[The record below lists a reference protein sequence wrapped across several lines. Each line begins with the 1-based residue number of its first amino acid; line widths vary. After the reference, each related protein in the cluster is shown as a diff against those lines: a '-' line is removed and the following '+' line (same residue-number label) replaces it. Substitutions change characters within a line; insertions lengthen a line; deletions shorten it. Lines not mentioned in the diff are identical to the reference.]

1 MGRRVSGRSHRIET
15 LKHRKSVRQATA
27 RRLPVSPQ
35 QLLSLVAA
43 ADLDALIEAAFGAL
57 GAAVRCDCVSVFYTS
72 VGDRMLLERD
82 STGRKYGAE
91 FTALH
96 ARLTPAIP
104 IAMANPGI
112 RLLPTR
118 TGLPQDDAELHDS
131 AFYREVMQVQG
142 WRHAVA
148 LCFWDRPPAE
158 FPVLV
163 FSVKRKEGRP
173 DFSDQDLAD
182 LETMHAFME
191 PAIGRIRE
199 RTAAT
204 SVYDAIA
211 TPLRHDARGVVV
223 LDSRFQVV
231 RSNLVGQR
239 LLRRG
244 LPPAARSGRRERRRI
259 RIPPAVLDAC
269 RALNAERLQRRRS
282 GLSAEVLRRR
292 LQVPVAERS
301 ALDVLITMISHD
313 DKGIAEPS
321 CVVEI
326 DERLGFDGG
335 EGVASAVGLAGM
347 TAAERQVATALA
359 DGLSNQEIADR
370 LGKTVYAVK
379 FLLHQIYR
387 KTGIANRAGLVARLR
402 SGSQRAP
409 AVERQRVPSRRR

>member
-1 MGRRVSGRSHRIET
+1 MKGVRRAPV
-15 LKHRKSVRQATA
+15 
-27 RRLPVSPQ
+27 RRLPVSPE
-35 QLLSLVAA
+35 QLLALVAA

-57 GAAVRCDCVSVFYTS
+57 GTAVRCDCVSVFYTS

-148 LCFWDRPPAE
+148 LCFWDQPPAA

-204 SVYDAIA
+204 AVYDAIA
-211 TPLRHDARGVVV
+211 TPLRHDSRGVVV

-239 LLRRG
+239 LLRQV
-244 LPPAARSGRRERRRI
+244 LPAAARSGRRERRRL
-259 RIPPAVLDAC
+259 RIPPAVQEAC
-269 RALNAERLQRRRS
+269 RELNAERLERLRS
-282 GLSAEVLRRR
+282 GLSADVLRRR
-292 LQVPVAERS
+292 LEVPVAEHS
-301 ALDVLITMISHD
+301 ALDVLITMISQD

-326 DERLGFDGG
+326 DERLAFEGQ
-335 EGVASAVGLAGM
+335 GVASAVGLPGM